1 MNDFPRTAAM
11 QLQDVKTP
19 KEFYIKE
26 RNQFYAD
33 WMIAF
38 WREFFQNSVD
48 AGAKNI
54 AISITT
60 EKTRGSFNLDADGDA
75 NVTRIV
81 FDDDGIGMDASTLSE
96 VYFAI
101 GKSTKDG
108 GTDSVGGFGRA
119 RLMTCFSQKRY
130 SIMTKDSFVMGDGPQ
145 YVLYDLDEAD
155 RQLSEAI
162 GNLRAAGG
170 SSVAIDG
177 LVMDRNQVV
186 QAIAAGGRTGCRVEV
201 DVEHVR
207 KHAWSDMPDEQTMA
221 RRLKDYLS
229 ESQVPAVVTINGQTP
244 EEYYGSDKKIQARRG
259 PAKRT
264 LSATLEDGSV
274 VEFATVH
281 TSESDAAAH
290 KGKMIVRVDGASMFT
305 DSISSTNKQVIV
317 EIAREYSRQALN
329 SNRDGLK
336 DQFKEVVGEFLQELS
351 TDNVSALAEKESKN
365 SYRIEGQKGALKS
378 TRPNPSTIAREA
390 KLDDSDLAALH
401 EITARQATKPSGRQ
415 TVTISSLKAAG
426 LSHDVLQSFLVEFRY
441 GDGFAAGLLW
451 GKVDWEVEQQ
461 FQQLKTKLSEGD
473 WGKEVDIFSEHASP
487 LVQEWILSRLGEKI
501 RAEKARIAEE
511 MHDAKLKDEH
521 DVYMHVISTNEKT
534 KAAVARHH
542 PKKWDAATGK
552 GRLIKAQLAAWTAAC
567 AEAVENLRD
576 ARPSLEDFEW
586 TTGFVVALPEDTYE
600 GDGTR
605 QRVIAGLHKKDG
617 EEHVYLFNP
626 FDEAGNLAY
635 KLTSP
640 ADRQKILT
648 IAMHEVAH
656 TVSGSHNETYA
667 LTLTDLVER
676 MDFAQAMRRMRAQ
689 ERAVAAAYDKG
700 RARVQALDD
709 EDGPRPADVLQRMA
723 SGNEYGGR
731 RDWKDD
737 GTYDVDCD
745 ALADNVRTMTA
756 EEAAPADE
764 EDVDYE
770 YAAQSRPGF

>member
-1 MNDFPRTAAM
+1 
-11 QLQDVKTP
+11 
-19 KEFYIKE
+19 
-26 RNQFYAD
+26 
-33 WMIAF
+33 MIAF

-54 AISITT
+54 AISITN
-60 EKTRGSFNLDADGDA
+60 EKTRGSFDRDADSEAD
-75 NVTRIV
+75 VTRIV
-81 FDDDGIGMDASTLSE
+81 FDDDGTGMSAETLSS

-130 SIMTKDSFVMGDGPQ
+130 SILTQNSFVMGDGPK
-145 YVLYDLDEAD
+145 YVLYDLDDAD
-155 RQLSEAI
+155 REIRDALERLGSAGAGDVAMDALVADRKLIAEA
-162 GNLRAAGG
+162 R
-170 SSVAIDG
+170 D
-177 LVMDRNQVV
+177 
-186 QAIAAGGRTGCRVEV
+186 AGGRTGCRVEV
-201 DVEHVR
+201 DVEHYR
-207 KHAWSDMPDEQTMA
+207 KYSWKDLPDEATMA
-221 RRLKDYLS
+221 RRLKEYLS
-229 ESQVPAVVTINGQTP
+229 ESQIPAVVTINGKTP

-259 PAKRT
+259 PTKRT
-264 LSATLEDGSV
+264 LRAKLDDGSV
-274 VEFATVH
+274 VDFATVH

-305 DSISSTNKQVIV
+305 DTISSTNKQVIV
-317 EIAREYSRQALN
+317 EIARECSRQALN
-329 SNRDGLK
+329 ANRDSLK
-336 DQFKEVVGEFLQELS
+336 DEFKEVVGEFLQELS

-378 TRPNPSTIAREA
+378 TRANPSTVVREA
-390 KLDDSDLAALH
+390 KLDDADVTALY
-401 EITARQATKPSGRQ
+401 EISARQTRKPSARQ
-415 TVTISSLKAAG
+415 SITISSLRSAG
-426 LSHDVLQSFLVEFRY
+426 LSQDVLQTFLREFRY

-451 GKVDWEVEQQ
+451 GRIEWDVEQQ
-461 FQQLKTKLSEGD
+461 FQQLKNKLSEGE
-473 WGKEVDIFSEHASP
+473 WGKEIDIFSEHASP
-487 LVQEWILSRLGEKI
+487 LVQEWILSRLTEKI
-501 RAEKARIAEE
+501 YAEKARIIEE
-511 MHDAKLKDEH
+511 MEAMEAAKLKDEH

-567 AEAVENLRD
+567 AEAVETLRD

-605 QRVIAGLHKKDG
+605 QRVITGLHKKDG

-656 TVSGSHNETYA
+656 TVAGSHNETYA

-731 RDWKDD
+731 RDWNDD

-745 ALADNVRTMTA
+745 ALADNVRTATA
-756 EEAAPADE
+756 EDATATDEDDAD
-764 EDVDYE
+764 YG
-770 YAAQSRPGF
+770 YAAQSRPRY